1 MKKTFLKLALASGLL
16 AAALLPVSPASAQ
29 KCASCSELLK
39 SCKAFCGS
47 NNVVF
52 DCQNSSPCAGTCTCG

>member
-1 MKKTFLKLALASGLL
+1 MKKTFLKLALACGLL
-16 AAALLPVSPASAQ
+16 ATALLPASPASAQ
-29 KCASCSELLK
+29 KCASCPDLLK

-52 DCQNSSPCAGTCTCG
+52 NCQNSSPCAGTCTCG